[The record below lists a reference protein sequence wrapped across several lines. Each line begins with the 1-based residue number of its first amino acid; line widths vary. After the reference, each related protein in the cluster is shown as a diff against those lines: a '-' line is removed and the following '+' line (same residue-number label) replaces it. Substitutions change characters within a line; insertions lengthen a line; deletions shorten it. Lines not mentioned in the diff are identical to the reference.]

1 MFIQTIEDPTD
12 ARVAIYR
19 NLKDKDL
26 ARSGAFIVEGKFI
39 LETLLTR
46 SRFDITSVFISND
59 RLLPLEPVLKLLN
72 ADTPIYVTSPAFMA
86 EIAGFDVHRGILAA
100 GNSVVTADL
109 AKLDLSKASR
119 VAVLSN
125 ISNPDNIG
133 AIFRNAAGLG
143 IEAIILDQQCC
154 SPLYRKA
161 IRVSMGA
168 TLVLPWEQN
177 TKIDAIL
184 SALQTNG
191 FSTYALALNA
201 KTELSDKLFA
211 KKSAFLFGEEAYGLP
226 NFVLDQCESV
236 KITMENGTDS
246 LNVAA
251 SSAIVF
257 EAVRRQRRQQNSN

>member
-1 MFIQTIEDPTD
+1 MLPQTINDVSD

-46 SRFDITSVFISND
+46 SRFQIRSIFVSED
-59 RLLPLEPVLKLLN
+59 RLLPLEPVFKFL
-72 ADTPIYVTSPAFMA
+72 TPETPLYVTSAAIMA
-86 EIAGFDVHRGILAA
+86 EIAGFNVHRGVLAA
-100 GNSVVTADL
+100 GNVKLPQHQADL
-109 AKLDLSKASR
+109 QIANMHR
-119 VAVLSN
+119 IAVLSN

-143 IEAIILDQQCC
+143 VEAIILDQQCC

-168 TLVLPWEQN
+168 TLVLPWQQN
-177 TKIDAIL
+177 AGIEAI
-184 SALQTNG
+184 AAMLQTNG
-191 FSTYALALNA
+191 FTNYALALGA
-201 KTELSDKLFA
+201 KTELSGMIFA
-211 KKSAFLFGEEAYGLP
+211 NKSAFFFGEEAYGLSTA
-226 NFVLDQCESV
+226 VLSQCEGV

-257 EAVRRQRRQQNSN
+257 EAVRRQKRRAHS